1 VWWTRGARVE
11 RLRLG
16 AVGSTVDPF
25 DVPGPDSQA
34 AAAGGCREHGTPQ
47 GGSLGATRRIE
58 ATASRVETTALLAE
72 LLRATPY
79 EVMARVAYLT
89 QGKLHPD
96 FEGVEIGVA
105 EKPYRGQFFLSFD
118 TLTAETRISGQV
130 RARSALSKNT

>member
-1 VWWTRGARVE
+1 
-11 RLRLG
+11 
-16 AVGSTVDPF
+16 VGSTVDPF

-105 EKPYRGQFFLSFD
+105 EKL
-118 TLTAETRISGQV
+118 AV
-130 RARSALSKNT
+130 RAVAEATGTSQERWQGVSPWAGTWARSPRRSARASGARRP